1 MSHNISWCILLQ
13 FKLKIYVD
21 SQQMELLIIHIVRRS
36 KRENT
41 KFLNF
46 ISKVILRNISYT
58 PQPPFNTIYMFET
71 LRKFFANSIT
81 KGFTVAQ
88 LNACKYEY
96 RNH

>member
-1 MSHNISWCILLQ
+1 MKYYKEQ
-13 FKLKIYVD
+13 
-21 SQQMELLIIHIVRRS
+21 
-36 KRENT
+36 
-41 KFLNF
+41 
-46 ISKVILRNISYT
+46 ISYT
-58 PQPPFNTIYMFET
+58 LSQPLFNTIYMFET